1 MKASFGGKA
10 DCIATPLA
18 IHLALAI
25 CLSAFAASCAQKPAE
40 LSGIVRAREYRL
52 SSRLGGEVAQH
63 FAQEGAEMKA
73 GEPLARIDDSV
84 LKAQRIVLTEGAK
97 AAWATF
103 NDLKA
108 GATPEQLRQTR
119 AELSGA
125 EAQYSQA
132 LKGFRSE
139 DIRAAVEQHDALA
152 ANLKNAG
159 KNAER
164 LQNLYDEGVI
174 SGKELDAAV
183 AARDALKSQVAGAQ
197 ANVDKLT
204 RGLRPEEIAAAKA
217 AADARQAVLDK
228 LKAGA
233 TVNQLAAA
241 EAKARQLD
249 AQLAALDLD
258 ISDLTIAAPTGGMLE
273 EYLLDPG
280 EIASPGQALATFV
293 SSEDVWIDTFVPES
307 MLGKAQ
313 QGAKMRVV
321 LDSFPDQPFDTE
333 IYFVSREAEF
343 TPRNVSTPEERVNQ
357 VYRVK
362 LRVQNAPVPLRSGM
376 TAKVMFA
383 S

>member
-1 MKASFGGKA
+1 MKAKIGGKA
-10 DCIATPLA
+10 TCIATTLA
-18 IHLALAI
+18 IPLMLAI
-25 CLSAFAASCAQKPAE
+25 CILAASCAQKPAE

-52 SSRLGGEVAQH
+52 SSRLGGKVAQEM
-63 FAQEGAEMKA
+63 AQEGGEMKA
-73 GEPLARIDDSV
+73 GEALARIDDSV
-84 LKAQRIVLTEGAK
+84 LKAQREVLVQGAK
-97 AAWATF
+97 SAWAAF

-108 GATPEQLRQTR
+108 GATPEQLRQAR
-119 AELSGA
+119 AELAGA

-132 LKGFRSE
+132 LEGFRSE
-139 DIRAAVEQHDALA
+139 DVRAAVEQRDALA
-152 ANLKNAG
+152 ANYENAMKNAG
-159 KNAER
+159 R
-164 LQNLYDEGVI
+164 LENLFAEGVV
-174 SGKELDAAV
+174 SAKDRDAAV
-183 AARDALKSQVAGAQ
+183 AARDALKSQVAAAQ

-233 TVNQLAAA
+233 TVNQLASA

-258 ISDLTIAAPTGGMLE
+258 ISDLTITAPTGGMLE

-280 EIASPGQALATFV
+280 EVATPGQALATFV

-307 MLGKAQ
+307 MLSKAQ

-321 LDSFPDQPFDTE
+321 LDAFPDKPFDAE

-362 LRVQNAPVPLRSGM
+362 LRVQSAPVPLRSGM
-376 TAKVMFA
+376 TAKVMFTG
-383 S
+383 

>member
-1 MKASFGGKA
+1 MKASLGGKA
-10 DCIATPLA
+10 TCIATPLA
-18 IHLALAI
+18 ILIALALHV
-25 CLSAFAASCAQKPAE
+25 FATSCAQKPAE

-52 SSRLGGEVAQH
+52 SSRLGGEVAQQ
-63 FAQEGAEMKA
+63 FAQEGAELKA
-73 GEPLARIDDSV
+73 GDPLARIDDLV
-84 LKAQRIVLTEGAK
+84 LKAQRAVLTEGAK
-97 AAWATF
+97 SAWATF

-108 GATPEQLRQTR
+108 GATPEQLRQAS
-119 AELSGA
+119 AELAGA

-139 DIRAAVEQHDALA
+139 DIRAAVEQRDALS

-217 AADARQAVLDK
+217 AADARKAVLDK

-293 SSEDVWIDTFVPES
+293 STEDVWIDTFVPEL

-321 LDSFPDQPFDTE
+321 LKSFPGKPFDAD

>member
-1 MKASFGGKA
+1 MKAKIGGKA
-10 DCIATPLA
+10 TCIATTLA
-18 IHLALAI
+18 IPLMLAI
-25 CLSAFAASCAQKPAE
+25 CILAASCAQKPAE

-52 SSRLGGEVAQH
+52 SSRLGGKVAQEM
-63 FAQEGAEMKA
+63 AQEGAEMKA
-73 GEPLARIDDSV
+73 GEALARIDDSV
-84 LKAQRIVLTEGAK
+84 LKAQREVLVQGAK
-97 AAWATF
+97 SAWATY

-108 GATPEQLRQTR
+108 GATPEQLRQAR
-119 AELSGA
+119 AELAGA

-139 DIRAAVEQHDALA
+139 DVRAAVEQRDALA
-152 ANLKNAG
+152 ANYENAMKNAG
-159 KNAER
+159 R
-164 LQNLYDEGVI
+164 VQNLFDEGVV
-174 SGKELDAAV
+174 SAKDRDAAV
-183 AARDALKSQVAGAQ
+183 AARDALEAQVAAAQ

-233 TVNQLAAA
+233 TVNQLASA

-258 ISDLTIAAPTGGMLE
+258 ISDLTITAPTGGMLE

-280 EIASPGQALATFV
+280 EVATPGQALATFV

-307 MLGKAQ
+307 MLSKAQ

-321 LDSFPDQPFDTE
+321 LDAFPDKPFDAE

-362 LRVQNAPVPLRSGM
+362 LRVQSAPVPLRSGM
-376 TAKVMFA
+376 TAKVMFTG
-383 S
+383 

>member
-1 MKASFGGKA
+1 M
-10 DCIATPLA
+10 
-18 IHLALAI
+18 LAI
-25 CLSAFAASCAQKPAE
+25 CILALSCAQKPVE

-52 SSRLGGEVAQH
+52 SSRLGGKVAQEM
-63 FAQEGAEMKA
+63 AQEGGEMKA

-84 LKAQRIVLTEGAK
+84 LKAQREVLVQGAK
-97 AAWATF
+97 AAWATY

-108 GATPEQLRQTR
+108 GATPEQLRQAR
-119 AELSGA
+119 AELAGA

-139 DIRAAVEQHDALA
+139 DVRAAVEQRDALA
-152 ANLKNAG
+152 ANYENAMKNAG
-159 KNAER
+159 R
-164 LQNLYDEGVI
+164 LENLFAEGVV
-174 SGKELDAAV
+174 SAKDRDAAV
-183 AARDALKSQVAGAQ
+183 AARDALKSQVAAAQ

-233 TVNQLAAA
+233 TVNQLASA

-258 ISDLTIAAPTGGMLE
+258 ISDLTITAPTGGMLE

-280 EIASPGQALATFV
+280 EVATPGQALATFV

-307 MLGKAQ
+307 MLSKAQ

-321 LDSFPDQPFDTE
+321 LDAFPDKPFDAD

-362 LRVQNAPVPLRSGM
+362 LRVQSAPVPLRSGM
-376 TAKVMFA
+376 TAKVMFTG
-383 S
+383 

>member
-1 MKASFGGKA
+1 MKATTGGKA
-10 DCIATPLA
+10 SRIATPLA
-18 IHLALAI
+18 ISLALAFI
-25 CLSAFAASCAQKPAE
+25 ALGSSCAQKPAE

-52 SSRLGGEVAQH
+52 SSRLGGKVAQEM
-63 FAQEGAEMKA
+63 AQEGGELKA
-73 GEPLARIDDSV
+73 GEALARIDDSV
-84 LKAQRIVLTEGAK
+84 LKAQREVLVQGAK
-97 AAWATF
+97 AAWAAY

-108 GATPEQLRQTR
+108 GATPEQLRQAR
-119 AELSGA
+119 AELAGA

-139 DIRAAVEQHDALA
+139 DVRAAVEQRDALA
-152 ANLKNAG
+152 ANYDNAMKNAG
-159 KNAER
+159 R
-164 LQNLYDEGVI
+164 LENLFAEGVV
-174 SGKELDAAV
+174 SAKDRDAAV
-183 AARDALKSQVAGAQ
+183 AARDALESQVAAAQ

-233 TVNQLAAA
+233 TVNQLASA
-241 EAKARQLD
+241 EARARQLD

-258 ISDLTIAAPTGGMLE
+258 ISDLTITAPTGGMLE
-273 EYLLDPG
+273 EFLLDPG
-280 EIASPGQALATFV
+280 EVATPGQALATFV

-307 MLGKAQ
+307 MLSKAQ
-313 QGAKMRVV
+313 QGAKMRVA
-321 LDSFPDQPFDTE
+321 LDAFPGKPFDAD

-362 LRVQNAPVPLRSGM
+362 LRVQGAPVPLRSGM